1 MTLNSI
7 FAGAIGIGIVGA
19 VGYGI
24 YKGLKGDK
32 PSKARLAMRART
44 TPSKASVPT
53 PVPVVETTV
62 PTPAPVV
69 ETSAP
74 TPAPIATTVP
84 ASIVETTVP
93 APAPASIATPI
104 PIVEITVPAPN
115 EITVQFI
122 SYAVKEAVMNGKT
135 RVSIK
140 DLRAE
145 AHEDLFEKY
154 DGEIYSEDL
163 QWFNAAVEEKVQE
176 FVKEA
181 EDAGLRVLR

>member
-7 FAGAIGIGIVGA
+7 FAGAIGIGVIGA

-24 YKGLKGDK
+24 YKGLKDDK

-44 TPSKASVPT
+44 ATPIKASAPA
-53 PVPVVETTV
+53 
-62 PTPAPVV
+62 PAPVV

-74 TPAPIATTVP
+74 TPTPVATTVP

-93 APAPASIATPI
+93 APAPASIAT
-104 PIVEITVPAPN
+104 TVPAPN
-115 EITVQFI
+115 EIPVQFI
-122 SYAVKEAVMNGKT
+122 SYTVEEAVINGKA

-145 AHEDLFEKY
+145 AEDYFFEKY
-154 DGEIYSEDL
+154 DGEIYEEDL
-163 QWFNAAVEEKVQE
+163 QWFNAAVEKKAQE
-176 FVKEA
+176 FAKEA